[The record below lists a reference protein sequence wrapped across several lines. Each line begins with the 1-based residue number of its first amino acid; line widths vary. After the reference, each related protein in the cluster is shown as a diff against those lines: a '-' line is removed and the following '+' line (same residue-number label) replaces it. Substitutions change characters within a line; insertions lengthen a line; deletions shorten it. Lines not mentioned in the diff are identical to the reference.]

1 MSYEVLFKPAAQR
14 QLKKLT
20 PKVQQDLLAVI
31 EGLSAEPRPSG
42 CKKLKGR
49 ANQYRIRLGDYRII
63 YGIEDAI
70 LLVRVIKI
78 GHRRDIYEE

>member
-1 MSYEVLFKPAAQR
+1 MNYEILFKPAAQR
-14 QLKKLT
+14 QLKKLM
-20 PKVQQDLLAVI
+20 PKVQQDLLAII

-49 ANQYRIRLGDYRII
+49 PNQYRIRLGNYRVI
-63 YGIEDAI
+63 YSIEDEI
-70 LLVRVIKI
+70 LIVRVIKI